1 MPPRRPTRPAPP
13 DVDVLRANLGQGKIV
28 RVGLA
33 PSDQFPDGVTGRVRR
48 IGDPVV
54 DGDEFVFVEV
64 PVGGAKDVLPFAVS
78 DLLASPARAKAA
90 ATARPSSRT
99 APATAP
105 TGKLT
110 TAPKATNAATSGRT
124 TPTARPTSAAPPM
137 PAAVSPRTLQKSS
150 GSPTGAAPRTAPTS
164 PSGIGVAS
172 PASFSS
178 RMGSASAD
186 APPVDSLL
194 GPPTTDRSSR
204 TPRRNPARAARGKRA
219 PVTITITTS
228 GDESA
233 VWSIDARIGAKAV
246 VRPTAIPLTRVWE
259 LVQSLGEPQL
269 SDLVRALLDEHRHS
283 TQVRADA
290 LATQLSA
297 LQAELRSFP
306 ADSGRPAARPT

>member
-1 MPPRRPTRPAPP
+1 MPPHRSIRPAPP

-54 DGDEFVFVEV
+54 DGDEFIFVEV
-64 PVGGAKDVLPFAVS
+64 PVGGAKDVLPFAIS

-90 ATARPSSRT
+90 ATARPPSRT

-124 TPTARPTSAAPPM
+124 TGPTTPAAPPT

-150 GSPTGAAPRTAPTS
+150 GAPTGAAPRSAPTS
-164 PSGIGVAS
+164 PIGIGVASS

-194 GPPTTDRSSR
+194 GLPTTDRSSR

-219 PVTITITTS
+219 PVTITINTS

-233 VWSIDARIGAKAV
+233 VWSIEARIGAKAV

-259 LVQSLGEPQL
+259 LVQSLGEPEL

-290 LATQLSA
+290 LAAQLSA

-306 ADSGRPAARPT
+306 ADSARPPARPT